1 MESAKRE
8 FTFLFPTLILER
20 TLENTE
26 AMNRGLRALALEKE
40 RSAPGVSRSNV
51 GGWHSENDFFKSE
64 VPEVVELRGRVSR
77 SVHEFV
83 AVEQRIDPNTFRLA
97 VHIDAWAN
105 VGRAGHYARP
115 HVHSNANVSGV
126 YYVDAGSGDQR
137 GGGIEFLDP
146 RNRPAMFQTNGNPV
160 SDIYTVQPQTGM
172 LLLFP
177 SFLYHYTSPYRG
189 TGERICIAF
198 NVVIHELQHM
208 GAKPV

>member
-20 TLENTE
+20 ILENAE
-26 AMNRGLRALALEKE
+26 AMNRGLRALVLEKE
-40 RSAPGVSRSNV
+40 RTTPGVSRSNV

-64 VPEVVELRGRVSR
+64 APEVVDLRGRVSR

-83 AVEQRIDPNTFRLA
+83 AIEQRIDPNTFRLA

-115 HVHSNANVSGV
+115 HVHANANVSGV
-126 YYVDAGSGDQR
+126 YYVDAGSEDPR

-177 SFLYHYTSPYRG
+177 SFLYHYTSPYQG
-189 TGERICIAF
+189 TGERLCIAF
-198 NVVIHELQHM
+198 NVVIHELKRTA
-208 GAKPV
+208 AKPG